1 MDKKILEVGRYSTL
15 FSREYFES
23 VAEKLG
29 VSKAYVSMIL
39 NGSRKPNNIRKRFEE
54 AVKLIIAE
62 RKYKAKE

>member
-1 MDKKILEVGRYSTL
+1 MPEKWTGTLIGIMHNEKITYDD
-15 FSREYFES
+15 

-54 AVKLIIAE
+54 AIKLIIAE

>member
-1 MDKKILEVGRYSTL
+1 MHNKKITYDD
-15 FSREYFES
+15 

>member
-1 MDKKILEVGRYSTL
+1 MHNEKITYDD
-15 FSREYFES
+15 

-54 AVKLIIAE
+54 TIKLIIAE
-62 RKYKAKE
+62 RKCKEKE

>member
-1 MDKKILEVGRYSTL
+1 MPEKWTGTLIVIMHNEKITYDD
-15 FSREYFES
+15 

-54 AVKLIIAE
+54 TIKLIIAE
-62 RKYKAKE
+62 RKCKEKE